1 MERREG
7 KAMFLAFFI
16 LWIIL
21 NAKIT
26 LEIIIIGLIIST
38 AIFAFICKFMDYSVQ
53 KEIRMIKKLPLAIY
67 YVLSLLNE
75 IIKAN
80 IHVIH
85 LILSEKMEV
94 EPQVVTIHVHLKT
107 NLAKVLLA
115 NAITLTPGT
124 ITVTLEGDEYTV
136 HCLDKDLAEDLD
148 HSIFVKLLERLEA
161 E

>member
-1 MERREG
+1 
-7 KAMFLAFFI
+7 MFLAFFI

-26 LEIIIIGLIIST
+26 VEIIIIGLIIS
-38 AIFAFICKFMDYSVQ
+38 AVIFAFICKYMDYSIQ
-53 KEIRMIKKLPLAIY
+53 KEIRMIKKIPLGIY
-67 YVLSLLNE
+67 YILSLLNE

-94 EPQVVTIHVHLKT
+94 EPQLVTVHVHLKT
-107 NLAKVLLA
+107 NLAKALLA

-148 HSIFVKLLERLEA
+148 HSIFVRLLEKLEA

>member
-1 MERREG
+1 
-7 KAMFLAFFI
+7 MFLAFFV

-21 NAKIT
+21 NANIT
-26 LEIIIIGLIIST
+26 LEIVIIGLIIS
-38 AIFAFICKFMDYSVQ
+38 AVIFAFVCKYMDYSIQ
-53 KEIRMIKKLPLAIY
+53 KELRMIKKFPLAVY
-67 YVLSLLNE
+67 YILSLLNE

-94 EPQVVTIHVHLKT
+94 EPQLVTFRVHLKT
-107 NLAKVLLA
+107 NLAKALLA

-148 HSIFVKLLERLEA
+148 HSIFVKLLEKLEA

>member
-1 MERREG
+1 M
-7 KAMFLAFFI
+7 MFIAFFV
-16 LWIIL
+16 LWLIL

-26 LEIIIIGLIIST
+26 LEIVIIGLIIS
-38 AIFAFICKFMDYSVQ
+38 AVIFAFICKFMDYSIQ
-53 KEIRMIKKLPLAIY
+53 KEIRMLRKLPLAIY

-94 EPQVVTIHVHLKT
+94 EPQIVTIHVHLKT

-115 NAITLTPGT
+115 NSITLTPGT
-124 ITVTLEGDEYTV
+124 ITVTLEDDEYTV

-148 HSIFVKLLERLEA
+148 HSIFVRLLEKLEA

>member
-1 MERREG
+1 
-7 KAMFLAFFI
+7 MFLAFFI

-26 LEIIIIGLIIST
+26 VEIVIIGLIIS
-38 AIFAFICKFMDYSVQ
+38 AVIFAFICKYMDYSIQ
-53 KEIRMIKKLPLAIY
+53 KEIRMIKKIPLGIY
-67 YVLSLLNE
+67 YILSLLNE

-94 EPQVVTIHVHLKT
+94 EPQLVTVHVHLKT
-107 NLAKVLLA
+107 NLAKALLA

-148 HSIFVKLLERLEA
+148 HSIFVRLLEKLEA

>member
-1 MERREG
+1 
-7 KAMFLAFFI
+7 MFLAFFI

-26 LEIIIIGLIIST
+26 LEIIIIGLIIS
-38 AIFAFICKFMDYSVQ
+38 AVIFAFICKYMDYSIQ
-53 KEIRMIKKLPLAIY
+53 KEIRMIKKIPLGIY
-67 YVLSLLNE
+67 YILSLLNE

-94 EPQVVTIHVHLKT
+94 EPQLVTVHVHLKT
-107 NLAKVLLA
+107 NLAKALLA

-148 HSIFVKLLERLEA
+148 HSIFVRLLEKLEA